1 MLEEHHWCV
10 HAPQNTLTTLETNTH
25 TKSNRHQY
33 PPDQC
38 QQRSVFECHDGSM
51 NALNVRELKAI
62 LRVSDQTI
70 YRMIA
75 DHTIPFFLTSR
86 MLSV

>member
-1 MLEEHHWCV
+1 MTSWSVCV
-10 HAPQNTLTTLETNTH
+10 IP
-25 TKSNRHQY
+25 SGY

-62 LRVSDQTI
+62 LQVSDQTI